1 MSEKFKKALPYIIVN
16 LTGAILAILIASSTI
31 FELFGIL
38 MFTGT
43 YGIAVYLIGEQGV
56 LFLLFIINILSCV
69 FVAKNKPPAGVA
81 LSVFWGSIGALV
93 GAYINDEYKYTK
105 IAKVSLNAHI
115 GFFILLVITRSVV
128 G

>member
-1 MSEKFKKALPYIIVN
+1 MSEKSSKAPYVIVN
-16 LTGAILAILIASSTI
+16 LTGAILAILIASNTI
-31 FELFGIL
+31 FELFGFII
-38 MFTGT
+38 FAG
-43 YGIAVYLIGEQGV
+43 YGILISFIGEQGV

-69 FVAKNKPPAGVA
+69 FVTINKPPAGVA

-93 GAYINDEYKYTK
+93 GVYFNDEYKYTK

-115 GFFILLVITRSVV
+115 WVFILLLITRSVV

>member
-1 MSEKFKKALPYIIVN
+1 MSEKSSKTPYVIVN
-16 LTGAILAILIASSTI
+16 LTGAILAILIASNTI
-31 FELFGIL
+31 FELFGIII
-38 MFTGT
+38 FAGT
-43 YGIAVYLIGEQGV
+43 YGILRYFIGEQGV

-69 FVAKNKPPAGVA
+69 FVTINKPPAGVA

-93 GAYINDEYKYTK
+93 GAYFNDEYKYTK

-115 GFFILLVITRSVV
+115 WVFILLLITQSVV

>member
-1 MSEKFKKALPYIIVN
+1 MSEKSSKTPYIIVN
-16 LTGAILAILIASSTI
+16 LIGAILAILIASNTI

-38 MFTGT
+38 MFVGT
-43 YGIAVYLIGEQGV
+43 YGIARYLIGEQGV
-56 LFLLFIINILSCV
+56 LLLLFIINILSCV
-69 FVAKNKPPAGVA
+69 FVAKDKPPAGVT
-81 LSVFWGSIGALV
+81 LSVFFGSVGALV

-115 GFFILLVITRSVV
+115 WFFILLLITKSVV

>member
-1 MSEKFKKALPYIIVN
+1 MSEKFSKTPYIIVN
-16 LTGAILAILIASSTI
+16 LTGAILAILIVSNTI
-31 FELFGIL
+31 FELFGIII
-38 MFTGT
+38 FACT
-43 YGIAVYLIGEQGV
+43 YGILRYFIGEQGI
-56 LFLLFIINILSCV
+56 LLLLFIINILSCV

-115 GFFILLVITRSVV
+115 WVFILLLIIQSVV

>member
-1 MSEKFKKALPYIIVN
+1 MSEKSSKIPYIIVN
-16 LTGAILAILIASSTI
+16 LIGAILAILIASNTI

-38 MFTGT
+38 MFVGT
-43 YGIAVYLIGEQGV
+43 YGIARYLIGEQGV
-56 LFLLFIINILSCV
+56 LLLLFIINILSCV
-69 FVAKNKPPAGVA
+69 FVAKDKPTAGVA
-81 LSVFWGSIGALV
+81 LSVFWGSVGALV

-115 GFFILLVITRSVV
+115 WFFIWLLITKSVV

>member
-1 MSEKFKKALPYIIVN
+1 MSEKSSKAPYVIVN
-16 LTGAILAILIASSTI
+16 LTGAILAILIVSNTI
-31 FELFGIL
+31 FELFGIII
-38 MFTGT
+38 FACT
-43 YGIAVYLIGEQGV
+43 YGILRYFIGEQGI
-56 LFLLFIINILSCV
+56 LLLLFIINILSCV

-115 GFFILLVITRSVV
+115 WVFILLLIIQNAV

>member
-1 MSEKFKKALPYIIVN
+1 MSEKSSKTPYIIVN
-16 LTGAILAILIASSTI
+16 LIGALLAILIASNTL
-31 FELFGIL
+31 FTLFGIIIYV
-38 MFTGT
+38 GT
-43 YGIAVYLIGEQGV
+43 YGIVRYFIGSQGV

-115 GFFILLVITRSVV
+115 WVFILLLITKSVV